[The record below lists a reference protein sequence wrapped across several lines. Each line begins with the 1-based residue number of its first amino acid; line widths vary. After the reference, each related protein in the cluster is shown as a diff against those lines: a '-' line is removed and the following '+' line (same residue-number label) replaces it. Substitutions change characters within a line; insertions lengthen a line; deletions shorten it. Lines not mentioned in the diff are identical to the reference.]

1 MIIQKTKFKKLKK
14 QLGMTLQEMMLVF
27 VVVAIVTAIAVGVFN
42 TLRGSVSAD
51 DMASKTLLLASN
63 VQKHWR
69 NAGSYTTLSAENV
82 DKIALVEKPLR
93 MEGTSM
99 LDAWGN
105 TMTISGGQSAFAIT
119 IGGAANPVNKEDCA
133 TLANNLSSIATSIRI
148 GADASVG
155 SGATAGTITGG
166 NLFKNG
172 TTIDQSAL
180 VDGCNADGT
189 IIAAQFR

>member
-1 MIIQKTKFKKLKK
+1 MIIKQFNSKKA

-27 VVVAIVTAIAVGVFN
+27 VVVAVVTAIAVGVFN
-42 TLRGSVSAD
+42 NLRGGVAAD

-69 NAGSYTTLSAENV
+69 NAGSYASLSAENV

-93 MEGTSM
+93 MEGTNM

-105 TMTISGGQSAFAIT
+105 TMNISGGQSAFAIT
-119 IGGAANPVNKEDCA
+119 IGGSTNPINKEDCA
-133 TLANNLSSIATSIRI
+133 TLANNLSSIASSIRI
-148 GADASVG
+148 GADAAVG
-155 SGATAGTITGG
+155 SGATAGTVTGG
-166 NLFKNG
+166 NLFKTG

-180 VDGCNADGT
+180 IDGCNAADT
-189 IIAAQFR
+189 IVAAQFR